1 MAAGWTADAHDAGF
15 QVAESLLVGRLML
28 MMAAFRLCNRC

>member
-1 MAAGWTADAHDAGF
+1 MAADWTADAHDAGL

-28 MMAAFRLCNRC
+28 MMPAFRLCNRC